1 VRDLSGR
8 TRIPGPIV
16 TRTVDH
22 PVERSLLH
30 RTVDATDRPR
40 VVVHAADCGRA
51 SCRSVAPRIAEPE
64 RDGLAALSSAEAR
77 TLRRLLERLA
87 TD

>member
-1 VRDLSGR
+1 M
-8 TRIPGPIV
+8 

-51 SCRSVAPRIAEPE
+51 SCRSLVPQIAEAE
-64 RDGLAALSSAEAR
+64 QDGLAALSSAEAR

>member
-1 VRDLSGR
+1 M
-8 TRIPGPIV
+8 T
-16 TRTVDH
+16 TTVDH
-22 PVERSLLH
+22 LVERSLLY

-51 SCRSVAPRIAEPE
+51 SCRSLVPQNAEAE
-64 RDGLAALSSAEAR
+64 QDGLAALSSAEAR